1 MHALFVVHYGFGD
14 LRDRAPGTRWSYS
27 DFQLFLPAAAA
38 ALEILPAHAIY
49 ERSVRYFV
57 SQLVMLGSLSFLLA
71 KQRRQAL
78 LATAED
84 RRKHVYVTILTSA

>member
-1 MHALFVVHYGFGD
+1 MHALFVVLYGFGD

-27 DFQLFLPAAAA
+27 DVQLFLPAAAA

-49 ERSVRYFV
+49 ERAGSSFV
-57 SQLVMLGSLSFLLA
+57 VNIVMLSTLSFWSA

>member
-1 MHALFVVHYGFGD
+1 MHALFVVLYGFGD

-38 ALEILPAHAIY
+38 ALEILPAHAVYDI
-49 ERSVRYFV
+49 SVRYNSV
-57 SQLVMLGSLSFLLA
+57 LLLSTLSFWSA